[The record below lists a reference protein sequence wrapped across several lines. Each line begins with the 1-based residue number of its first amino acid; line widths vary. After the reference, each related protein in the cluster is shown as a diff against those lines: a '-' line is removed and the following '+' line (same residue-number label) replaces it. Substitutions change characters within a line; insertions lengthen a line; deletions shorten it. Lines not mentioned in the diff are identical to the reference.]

1 MKTQTKI
8 TQENL
13 SPKDAHNILV
23 EGNKRFFQNLKAQR
37 NLQDQ
42 VFETSKGQ
50 YPFAVILSCIDSRVP
65 AELVFDQGIG
75 DVFSVRVAGNIK
87 NEDIL
92 GSMEYACKVAGS
104 KIVVV
109 MGHTKCGAVTS
120 ACKHVELGN
129 ITPLLNKIK
138 PAVTLIEAKNGEMND
153 ESIEE
158 VSVENVKISIDR
170 IREES
175 PILAEME
182 KNGEIEI
189 VGAMYDVSSG
199 IVDFLKDDKKMF
211 FKQNH
216 LFIVVSFTGFYFCP
230 AR

>member
-23 EGNKRFFQNLKAQR
+23 EGNKRFTQNLKAQR

-75 DVFSVRVAGNIK
+75 DIFSVRVAGNII

-120 ACKHVELGN
+120 ACQHVELGN

-138 PAVTLIEAKNGEMND
+138 PAVTLIEAKNGEMNA
-153 ESIEE
+153 EAIEE
-158 VSVENVKISIDR
+158 VSVENVKISISR
-170 IREES
+170 IRQES
-175 PILAEME
+175 SILAEME
-182 KNGEIEI
+182 RNGEIEI

-199 IVDFLKDDKKMF
+199 EVEF
-211 FKQNH
+211 FE
-216 LFIVVSFTGFYFCP
+216 G
-230 AR
+230 

>member
-8 TQENL
+8 LQDNL
-13 SPKDAHNILV
+13 TPKKAHTILV
-23 EGNKRFFQNLKAQR
+23 EGNKRFTQNLKANR
-37 NLQDQ
+37 NLQNQ
-42 VFETSKGQ
+42 VLETSKGQ

-75 DVFSVRVAGNIK
+75 DVFSARVAGNII

-129 ITPLLNKIK
+129 ITALLNKIQ
-138 PAVTLIEAKNGEMND
+138 PAVTLIEADKDIMSD
-153 ESIEE
+153 ENIEE
-158 VSVENVKISIDR
+158 VSVLNVKISIDR
-170 IREES
+170 IRDES

-182 KNGEIEI
+182 NKGEIEI
-189 VGAMYDVSSG
+189 VGAMYNVSDG
-199 IVDFLKDDKKMF
+199 QVEF
-211 FKQNH
+211 FE
-216 LFIVVSFTGFYFCP
+216 G
-230 AR
+230 

>member
-8 TQENL
+8 IQENL
-13 SPKDAHNILV
+13 SPKDAHSILV
-23 EGNKRFFQNLKAQR
+23 EGNKRFVQNLKAQR

-42 VFETSKGQ
+42 VLKTSKGQ

-75 DVFSVRVAGNIK
+75 DIFSARVAGNII

-92 GSMEYACKVAGS
+92 GSIEYACKVAGS

-120 ACKHVELGN
+120 ACKHIELGN
-129 ITPLLNKIK
+129 ITALLNKIK
-138 PAVTLIEAKNGEMND
+138 PAVTLVEVERSEMND
-153 ESIEE
+153 EAIEE
-158 VSVENVKISIDR
+158 VSVLNVKISIDR

-182 KNGEIEI
+182 SKGEIDI
-189 VGAMYDVSSG
+189 LGAMYDVSNG
-199 IVDFLKDDKKMF
+199 QVEF
-211 FKQNH
+211 FE
-216 LFIVVSFTGFYFCP
+216 G
-230 AR
+230 

>member
-1 MKTQTKI
+1 MKVHTKVTQA
-8 TQENL
+8 NL
-13 SPKDAHNILV
+13 TPQLAHQILV
-23 EGNKRFFQNLKAQR
+23 EGNDRFVKNVKAQR
-37 NLQDQ
+37 NLQQQ
-42 VFETSKGQ
+42 VLDTSKGQ

-75 DVFSVRVAGNIK
+75 DIFSVRVAGNII

-120 ACKHVELGN
+120 ACQHVELGN
-129 ITPLLNKIK
+129 ITTLLNKIK
-138 PAVTLIEAKNGEMND
+138 PAVTLIEAKNGEMNA
-153 ESIEE
+153 EAIEE

-175 PILAEME
+175 SILAEME
-182 KNGEIEI
+182 RNGEIEI
-189 VGAMYDVSSG
+189 VGGMYDVSSG
-199 IVDFLKDDKKMF
+199 EVEF
-211 FKQNH
+211 FE
-216 LFIVVSFTGFYFCP
+216 G
-230 AR
+230 

>member
-75 DVFSVRVAGNIK
+75 DIFSVRVAGNII

-138 PAVTLIEAKNGEMND
+138 PAVALIEAKNGEMNA
-153 ESIEE
+153 EAIEE

-170 IREES
+170 IRQES
-175 PILAEME
+175 PILVEME
-182 KNGEIEI
+182 SNGEIEI

-199 IVDFLKDDKKMF
+199 IVDFF
-211 FKQNH
+211 E
-216 LFIVVSFTGFYFCP
+216 G
-230 AR
+230 